1 MSTFDQKLEH
11 LDEILKSYGKLIVA
25 FSGGVDSTFLAEAAN
40 RAVGDN
46 AVAVTAIS
54 DSYPERE
61 MEAAQRI
68 AEEIG
73 IRLETVSTGELE
85 IEGYVSNSVNRCYFC
100 KSELFDKL
108 QVIAEKYNM
117 GTIVYGAIPDDIG
130 DHRPGMD
137 AAKEMGIRAPLIE
150 ADLTKMDIRQASK
163 KWKLKT
169 WDKPAF
175 ACLSSRFPY
184 GTRITR
190 ENLRQVDQA
199 EQFLYDLGIHQFR
212 VRHHDNFARIELDED
227 GIDMMRQKNIRRLID
242 QKFKLL
248 GYRCVALDLQ
258 GYRSGSL
265 NMGVTTV
272 IKLESKSNATVETSL
287 NG

>member
-1 MSTFDQKLEH
+1 MLTFNQKLDH
-11 LDEILKSYGKLIVA
+11 LDEILKSYGRLIVA

-61 MEAAQRI
+61 MKAAQKI

-85 IEGYVSNSVNRCYFC
+85 IEGYVNNSINRCYFC

-108 QVIAEKYNM
+108 KVIAEKYNM

-150 ADLTKMDIRQASK
+150 ADLTKTDIRQASK
-163 KWKLKT
+163 KWKLQT

-190 ENLRQVDQA
+190 EKLRQVDQA

-212 VRHHDNFARIELDED
+212 VRHHDDFARIELDKD
-227 GIDMMRQKNIRRLID
+227 GINMMRQKNIRRQTD
-242 QKFKLL
+242 QKFKSL
-248 GYRCVALDLQ
+248 GYSFVALDLQ

-265 NMGVTTV
+265 NTGVATV
-272 IKLESKSNATVETSL
+272 IKLESDTIVETSL

>member
-1 MSTFDQKLEH
+1 MLTFDQKLDH
-11 LDEILKSYGKLIVA
+11 LDEILKSYGRLIVA

-61 MEAAQRI
+61 MKAAQKI
-68 AEEIG
+68 AKEIG

-85 IEGYVSNSVNRCYFC
+85 IEGYVNNSINRCYFC

-108 QVIAEKYNM
+108 KVIAEKYNM

-150 ADLTKMDIRQASK
+150 ADLTKTDIRQASK

-190 ENLRQVDQA
+190 EKLRQVDQA

-212 VRHHDNFARIELDED
+212 VRHHDDFARIELDKD
-227 GIDMMRQKNIRRLID
+227 GINMMRQKNIRRQTD
-242 QKFKLL
+242 QKFKSL
-248 GYRCVALDLQ
+248 GYSFVALDLQ

-265 NMGVTTV
+265 NTGVAV
-272 IKLESKSNATVETSL
+272 IKLESDTMVKTSL

>member
-1 MSTFDQKLEH
+1 
-11 LDEILKSYGKLIVA
+11 
-25 FSGGVDSTFLAEAAN
+25 VDSTFLAEAAN
-40 RAVGDN
+40 RAVSDN

-61 MEAAQRI
+61 MKAAQKI

-85 IEGYVSNSVNRCYFC
+85 IEGYVNNSINRCYFC

-108 QVIAEKYNM
+108 KVIAEKYNM

-150 ADLTKMDIRQASK
+150 AGLTKTDIRQASK

-190 ENLRQVDQA
+190 EKLRQVDQA

-212 VRHHDNFARIELDED
+212 VRHHDDFARIELDKD
-227 GIDMMRQKNIRRLID
+227 GINIMRQKNIRRQTD
-242 QKFKLL
+242 QKFKSL
-248 GYRCVALDLQ
+248 GYSFVALDLQ

-265 NMGVTTV
+265 NTGVATV
-272 IKLESKSNATVETSL
+272 IKLESDTIVKTSL

>member
-1 MSTFDQKLEH
+1 MLAFDQKLDH
-11 LDEILKSYGKLIVA
+11 LDKILKSYGRLIVA
-25 FSGGVDSTFLAEAAN
+25 FSGGVDSTFLAEAAI

-46 AVAVTAIS
+46 ALAVTAIS

-61 MEAAQRI
+61 MEAAQKI

-85 IEGYVSNSVNRCYFC
+85 IEGYVSNSINRCYFC

-108 QVIAEKYNM
+108 KVIAEKYNM
-117 GTIVYGAIPDDIG
+117 GTMVYGAIPDDIG

-150 ADLTKMDIRQASK
+150 ANLTKTDIRQASK
-163 KWKLKT
+163 KWELKT

-190 ENLRQVDQA
+190 EKLRQVDQA

-212 VRHHDNFARIELDED
+212 VRHHDDFARVELDVD
-227 GIDMMRQKNIRRLID
+227 GINLMRQKNIRRQIN
-242 QKFKLL
+242 QKFKSL
-248 GYRCVALDLQ
+248 GYRFVALDLQ

-265 NMGVTTV
+265 NTGVAKV
-272 IKLESKSNATVETSL
+272 IKLGLEAVETSL

>member
-1 MSTFDQKLEH
+1 MLTFDQKLDH
-11 LDEILKSYGKLIVA
+11 LDEILRSYGRLIVA

-46 AVAVTAIS
+46 ALAVTAIS

-61 MEAAQRI
+61 MKAAQKI

-85 IEGYVSNSVNRCYFC
+85 IEGYVNNSINRCYFC

-108 QVIAEKYNM
+108 KVIAEKYDV

-150 ADLTKMDIRQASK
+150 ANLTKTDIRQASK
-163 KWKLKT
+163 KWELKT

-190 ENLRQVDQA
+190 EKLRQVDQA

-212 VRHHDNFARIELDED
+212 VRHHDDFARIELDED
-227 GIDMMRQKNIRRLID
+227 GINLMRQKSIRSEID
-242 QKFKLL
+242 RKFKSL
-248 GYRCVALDLQ
+248 GYSFVALDLQ

-265 NMGVTTV
+265 NTGVATV
-272 IKLESKSNATVETSL
+272 IKLGLDTVETSL

>member
-1 MSTFDQKLEH
+1 MLTFDQKLDH
-11 LDEILKSYGKLIVA
+11 LDEILKSYGRLIVA

-61 MEAAQRI
+61 MKAAQKI
-68 AEEIG
+68 AKEIG

-85 IEGYVSNSVNRCYFC
+85 IEGYVNNSINRCYFC

-108 QVIAEKYNM
+108 KVIAEKYNM

-150 ADLTKMDIRQASK
+150 ADLTKTDIRQASK

-190 ENLRQVDQA
+190 EKLRQVDQA

-212 VRHHDNFARIELDED
+212 VRHHDDFARIELDKD
-227 GIDMMRQKNIRRLID
+227 GINMMRQKNIRRQTD
-242 QKFKLL
+242 QKFKSL
-248 GYRCVALDLQ
+248 GYSFVALDLQ

-265 NMGVTTV
+265 NTGVATV
-272 IKLESKSNATVETSL
+272 IKLELDTMVKTSL

>member
-1 MSTFDQKLEH
+1 MLTFDQKLDH
-11 LDEILKSYGKLIVA
+11 LDEILRSYGRLIVA

-46 AVAVTAIS
+46 ALAVTAIS

-61 MEAAQRI
+61 MKAAQKI

-85 IEGYVSNSVNRCYFC
+85 IEGYVNNSINRCYFC

-108 QVIAEKYNM
+108 KVIAEKYDV

-150 ADLTKMDIRQASK
+150 ANLTKTDIRQASK
-163 KWKLKT
+163 KWELKT

-190 ENLRQVDQA
+190 EKLRQVDQA

-212 VRHHDNFARIELDED
+212 VRHHDDFARIELDED
-227 GIDMMRQKNIRRLID
+227 GINLMRQKSIRSEID
-242 QKFKLL
+242 RKFKSL
-248 GYRCVALDLQ
+248 GYGFVALDLQ
-258 GYRSGSL
+258 GFRSGSL
-265 NMGVTTV
+265 NAGVATV
-272 IKLESKSNATVETSL
+272 IKLGLDAVETSL

>member
-1 MSTFDQKLEH
+1 MLTFNQKLDH
-11 LDEILKSYGKLIVA
+11 LDEILKSYGRLIVA

-61 MEAAQRI
+61 MKAAQKI

-85 IEGYVSNSVNRCYFC
+85 IEGYVNNSINRCYFC

-108 QVIAEKYNM
+108 KVIAEKYNM

-150 ADLTKMDIRQASK
+150 ADLTKTDIRQASK

-190 ENLRQVDQA
+190 EKLRQVDQA

-212 VRHHDNFARIELDED
+212 VRHHDDFARIELDKD
-227 GIDMMRQKNIRRLID
+227 GINMMRQKNIRRQTD
-242 QKFKLL
+242 QKFKSL
-248 GYRCVALDLQ
+248 GYSFVALDLQ

-265 NMGVTTV
+265 NTGVATV
-272 IKLESKSNATVETSL
+272 IKLESDTIVETSL

>member
-1 MSTFDQKLEH
+1 MLAFDQKLDH
-11 LDEILKSYGKLIVA
+11 LDKILKSYGRLIVA
-25 FSGGVDSTFLAEAAN
+25 FSGGVDSTFLAEAAI

-46 AVAVTAIS
+46 ALAVTAIS

-61 MEAAQRI
+61 MEAAQKI

-73 IRLETVSTGELE
+73 IRLETVSTDELE
-85 IEGYVSNSVNRCYFC
+85 IEGYVSNSINRCYFC

-108 QVIAEKYNM
+108 KVIAEKYNM
-117 GTIVYGAIPDDIG
+117 GTMVYGAIPDDIG

-150 ADLTKMDIRQASK
+150 ANLTKTDIRQASK
-163 KWKLKT
+163 KWELKT

-190 ENLRQVDQA
+190 EKLRQVDQA

-212 VRHHDNFARIELDED
+212 VRHHDDFARVELDVD
-227 GIDMMRQKNIRRLID
+227 GINLMRQKNIRRQIN
-242 QKFKLL
+242 QKFKSL
-248 GYRCVALDLQ
+248 GYRFVALDLQ

-265 NMGVTTV
+265 NTGVAKV
-272 IKLESKSNATVETSL
+272 IKLGLEAVETSL

>member
-1 MSTFDQKLEH
+1 MLTFNQKLDH
-11 LDEILKSYGKLIVA
+11 LDEILKSYGRLIVA

-61 MEAAQRI
+61 MKAAQKI

-85 IEGYVSNSVNRCYFC
+85 IEGYVNNSINRCYFC

-108 QVIAEKYNM
+108 KVIAEKYNM

-150 ADLTKMDIRQASK
+150 ADLTKTDIRQASK

-190 ENLRQVDQA
+190 EKLRQVDQA

-212 VRHHDNFARIELDED
+212 VRHHDDFARIELDKD
-227 GIDMMRQKNIRRLID
+227 GINMMRQKNIRRQTD
-242 QKFKLL
+242 QKFKSL
-248 GYRCVALDLQ
+248 GYSFVALDLQ

-265 NMGVTTV
+265 NTGVAV
-272 IKLESKSNATVETSL
+272 IKLESDTMVKTSL

>member
-1 MSTFDQKLEH
+1 MLTFNQKLDH
-11 LDEILKSYGKLIVA
+11 LDEILKSYGRLIVA

-40 RAVGDN
+40 RAVCDN

-61 MEAAQRI
+61 MKAAQKI

-85 IEGYVSNSVNRCYFC
+85 IEGYVNNSINRCYFC

-108 QVIAEKYNM
+108 KVIAEKYNM

-150 ADLTKMDIRQASK
+150 ADLTKTDIRQASK
-163 KWKLKT
+163 KWKLQT

-190 ENLRQVDQA
+190 EKLRQVDQA

-212 VRHHDNFARIELDED
+212 VRHHDDFARIELDKD
-227 GIDMMRQKNIRRLID
+227 GINMMRQKNIRRQTD
-242 QKFKLL
+242 QKFKSL
-248 GYRCVALDLQ
+248 GYSFVALDLQ

-265 NMGVTTV
+265 NTGVATV
-272 IKLESKSNATVETSL
+272 IKLESDTIVETSL

>member
-1 MSTFDQKLEH
+1 MLAFDQKLDH
-11 LDEILKSYGKLIVA
+11 LDKILKSYGRLIVA
-25 FSGGVDSTFLAEAAN
+25 FSGGVDSTFLAEAAI

-46 AVAVTAIS
+46 ALAVTAIS

-61 MEAAQRI
+61 MEAAQKI

-85 IEGYVSNSVNRCYFC
+85 IEGYVSNSINRCYFC

-108 QVIAEKYNM
+108 KVIAEKYNM
-117 GTIVYGAIPDDIG
+117 GTMVYGAIPDDIG

-150 ADLTKMDIRQASK
+150 ANLTKTDIRQASK
-163 KWKLKT
+163 KWELKT

-190 ENLRQVDQA
+190 EKLRQVDQA
-199 EQFLYDLGIHQFR
+199 EQFLYDLGIRQFR
-212 VRHHDNFARIELDED
+212 VRHHDDFARVELDVD
-227 GIDMMRQKNIRRLID
+227 GINLMRQKNIRRQIN
-242 QKFKLL
+242 QKFKSL
-248 GYRCVALDLQ
+248 GYRFVALDLQ

-265 NMGVTTV
+265 NTGVAKV
-272 IKLESKSNATVETSL
+272 IKLGLEAVETSL

>member
-1 MSTFDQKLEH
+1 M
-11 LDEILKSYGKLIVA
+11 A

-61 MEAAQRI
+61 MKAAQKI
-68 AEEIG
+68 AKEIG

-85 IEGYVSNSVNRCYFC
+85 IEGYVNNSINRCYFC

-108 QVIAEKYNM
+108 KVIAEKYNM

-150 ADLTKMDIRQASK
+150 ADLTKTDIRQASK

-190 ENLRQVDQA
+190 EKLRQVDQA

-212 VRHHDNFARIELDED
+212 VRHHDDFARIELDKD
-227 GIDMMRQKNIRRLID
+227 GINMMRQKNIRRQTD
-242 QKFKLL
+242 QKFKSL
-248 GYRCVALDLQ
+248 GYSFVALDLQ

-265 NMGVTTV
+265 NTGVATV
-272 IKLESKSNATVETSL
+272 IKLESDTMVKTSL

>member
-1 MSTFDQKLEH
+1 MLTFNQKLDH
-11 LDEILKSYGKLIVA
+11 LDEILKSYGRLIVA

-61 MEAAQRI
+61 MKAAQKI

-85 IEGYVSNSVNRCYFC
+85 IEGYVNNSINRCYFC

-108 QVIAEKYNM
+108 KVIAEKYNM

-150 ADLTKMDIRQASK
+150 AGLTKTDIRQASK
-163 KWKLKT
+163 KCKLKT

-190 ENLRQVDQA
+190 EKLRQVDQA

-212 VRHHDNFARIELDED
+212 VRHHDDFARIELDKD
-227 GIDMMRQKNIRRLID
+227 GINMMRQKNIRRQTD
-242 QKFKLL
+242 QKFKSL
-248 GYRCVALDLQ
+248 GYSFVALDLQ

-265 NMGVTTV
+265 NTGVATV
-272 IKLESKSNATVETSL
+272 IKLESDTIVETSL

>member
-1 MSTFDQKLEH
+1 MLTFDQKLDH
-11 LDEILKSYGKLIVA
+11 LDEILKSYGRLIVA

-61 MEAAQRI
+61 MKAAQKI
-68 AEEIG
+68 AKEIG

-85 IEGYVSNSVNRCYFC
+85 IEGYVNNSINRCYFC

-108 QVIAEKYNM
+108 KVIAEKYNM

-150 ADLTKMDIRQASK
+150 ADLTKTDIRQASK

-190 ENLRQVDQA
+190 EKLRQVDQA

-212 VRHHDNFARIELDED
+212 VRHHDDFARIELDKD
-227 GIDMMRQKNIRRLID
+227 GINMMRQKNIRRQTD
-242 QKFKLL
+242 QKFKSL
-248 GYRCVALDLQ
+248 GYSFVALDLQ

-265 NMGVTTV
+265 NTGVATV
-272 IKLESKSNATVETSL
+272 IKLESDTMVKTSL

>member
-1 MSTFDQKLEH
+1 MLTFNQKLDH
-11 LDEILKSYGKLIVA
+11 LDEILKSYGRLIVA

-61 MEAAQRI
+61 MKAAQKI
-68 AEEIG
+68 AKEIG

-85 IEGYVSNSVNRCYFC
+85 IEGYVNNSINRCYFC

-108 QVIAEKYNM
+108 KVIAEKYNM

-150 ADLTKMDIRQASK
+150 ADLTKTDIRQASK

-190 ENLRQVDQA
+190 EKLRQVDQA

-212 VRHHDNFARIELDED
+212 VRHHDDFARIELDKD
-227 GIDMMRQKNIRRLID
+227 GINMMRQKNIRRQTD
-242 QKFKLL
+242 QKFKSL
-248 GYRCVALDLQ
+248 GYSFVALDLQ

-265 NMGVTTV
+265 NTGVAV
-272 IKLESKSNATVETSL
+272 IKLESDTMVKTSL

>member
-1 MSTFDQKLEH
+1 MLTFDQKLDH
-11 LDEILKSYGKLIVA
+11 LDEILKSYGRLIVA

-61 MEAAQRI
+61 MKAAQKI
-68 AEEIG
+68 AKEIG

-85 IEGYVSNSVNRCYFC
+85 IEGYVNNSINRCYFC

-108 QVIAEKYNM
+108 KVIAEKYNM

-130 DHRPGMD
+130 DYRPGMD

-150 ADLTKMDIRQASK
+150 ADLTKTDIRQASK

-190 ENLRQVDQA
+190 EKLRQVDQA

-212 VRHHDNFARIELDED
+212 VRHHDDFARIELDKD
-227 GIDMMRQKNIRRLID
+227 GINMMRQKNIRRQTD
-242 QKFKLL
+242 QKFKSL
-248 GYRCVALDLQ
+248 GYSFVALDLQ

-265 NMGVTTV
+265 NTGVATV
-272 IKLESKSNATVETSL
+272 IKLESDTMVKTSL

>member
-1 MSTFDQKLEH
+1 MLTFNQKLDH
-11 LDEILKSYGKLIVA
+11 LDEILKSYGRLIVA

-61 MEAAQRI
+61 MKAAQKI

-85 IEGYVSNSVNRCYFC
+85 IEGYVNNSINRCYFC

-108 QVIAEKYNM
+108 KVIAEKYNM

-150 ADLTKMDIRQASK
+150 ADLTKTDIRQASK

-190 ENLRQVDQA
+190 EKLRQVDQA

-212 VRHHDNFARIELDED
+212 VRHHDDFARIELDKD
-227 GIDMMRQKNIRRLID
+227 GINMMRQKNIRRQTD
-242 QKFKLL
+242 QKFKSL
-248 GYRCVALDLQ
+248 GYSFVALDLQ

-265 NMGVTTV
+265 NTGVATV
-272 IKLESKSNATVETSL
+272 IKLESDTIVKTSL

>member
-1 MSTFDQKLEH
+1 MLTFNQKLDH
-11 LDEILKSYGKLIVA
+11 LDEILKSYGRLIVA

-61 MEAAQRI
+61 MKAAQKI

-85 IEGYVSNSVNRCYFC
+85 IEGYVNNSINRCYFC

-108 QVIAEKYNM
+108 KVIAEKYNM

-150 ADLTKMDIRQASK
+150 ADLTKTDIRQASK

-190 ENLRQVDQA
+190 EKLRQVDQA

-212 VRHHDNFARIELDED
+212 VRHHDDFARIELDKD
-227 GIDMMRQKNIRRLID
+227 GINMMRQKNIRRQTD
-242 QKFKLL
+242 QKFKSL
-248 GYRCVALDLQ
+248 GYSFVALDLQ

-265 NMGVTTV
+265 NTGVATV
-272 IKLESKSNATVETSL
+272 IKLESDTMVKTSL

>member
-1 MSTFDQKLEH
+1 MLTFDQKLDH
-11 LDEILKSYGKLIVA
+11 LDEILKSYGRLIVA

-61 MEAAQRI
+61 MKAAQKI
-68 AEEIG
+68 AKEIG

-85 IEGYVSNSVNRCYFC
+85 IEGYVNNSINRCYFC

-108 QVIAEKYNM
+108 KVIAEKYNM

-150 ADLTKMDIRQASK
+150 ANLTKTDIRQASK

-190 ENLRQVDQA
+190 EKLRQVDQA

-212 VRHHDNFARIELDED
+212 VRHHDNFARIELDKD
-227 GIDMMRQKNIRRLID
+227 GINMMRQKNIRRQTD
-242 QKFKLL
+242 QKFKSL
-248 GYRCVALDLQ
+248 GYSFVALDLQ

-265 NMGVTTV
+265 NTGVATV
-272 IKLESKSNATVETSL
+272 IKLESDTMVKTSL

>member
-1 MSTFDQKLEH
+1 MLTFDQKLDH
-11 LDEILKSYGKLIVA
+11 LDEILKSYGRLIVA

-61 MEAAQRI
+61 MKAAQKI
-68 AEEIG
+68 AKEIG
-73 IRLETVSTGELE
+73 IRLETVNTGELE
-85 IEGYVSNSVNRCYFC
+85 IEGYVNNSINRCYFC

-108 QVIAEKYNM
+108 KVIAEKYNM

-150 ADLTKMDIRQASK
+150 ADLTKTDIRQASK

-190 ENLRQVDQA
+190 EKLRQVDQA

-212 VRHHDNFARIELDED
+212 VRHHDDFARIELDKD
-227 GIDMMRQKNIRRLID
+227 GINMMRQKNIRRQTD
-242 QKFKLL
+242 QKFKSL
-248 GYRCVALDLQ
+248 GYSFVALDLQ

-265 NMGVTTV
+265 NTGVATV
-272 IKLESKSNATVETSL
+272 IKLESDTMVKTSL

>member
-1 MSTFDQKLEH
+1 MLTFNQKLDH
-11 LDEILKSYGKLIVA
+11 LDEILKSYGRLIVA

-61 MEAAQRI
+61 MKAAQKI

-85 IEGYVSNSVNRCYFC
+85 IEGYVNNSINRCYFC

-108 QVIAEKYNM
+108 KVIAEKYNM

-150 ADLTKMDIRQASK
+150 ANLTKTDIRQASK
-163 KWKLKT
+163 KWELKT

-190 ENLRQVDQA
+190 EKLRQVDQA

-212 VRHHDNFARIELDED
+212 VRHHDDFARVELDVD
-227 GIDMMRQKNIRRLID
+227 GINLMRQKNIRRQIN
-242 QKFKLL
+242 QKFKSL
-248 GYRCVALDLQ
+248 GYRFVALDLQ

-265 NMGVTTV
+265 NTGVAKV
-272 IKLESKSNATVETSL
+272 IKLGLEAVETSL

>member
-1 MSTFDQKLEH
+1 
-11 LDEILKSYGKLIVA
+11 
-25 FSGGVDSTFLAEAAN
+25 
-40 RAVGDN
+40 
-46 AVAVTAIS
+46 
-54 DSYPERE
+54 
-61 MEAAQRI
+61 MEAAQKI

-85 IEGYVSNSVNRCYFC
+85 IEGYVSNSINRCYFC

-108 QVIAEKYNM
+108 KVIAEKYNM
-117 GTIVYGAIPDDIG
+117 GTMVYGAIPDDIG

-150 ADLTKMDIRQASK
+150 ANLTKTDIRQASK
-163 KWKLKT
+163 KWELKT

-190 ENLRQVDQA
+190 EKLRQVDQA

-212 VRHHDNFARIELDED
+212 VRHHDDFARVELDVD
-227 GIDMMRQKNIRRLID
+227 GINLMRQKNIRRQIN
-242 QKFKLL
+242 QKFKSL
-248 GYRCVALDLQ
+248 GYRFVALDLQ

-265 NMGVTTV
+265 NTGVAKV
-272 IKLESKSNATVETSL
+272 IKLGLEAVETSL

>member
-1 MSTFDQKLEH
+1 MLTFDQKLDH
-11 LDEILKSYGKLIVA
+11 LDEILKSYGRLIVA

-61 MEAAQRI
+61 MKAAQKI
-68 AEEIG
+68 AKEIG
-73 IRLETVSTGELE
+73 IQLETVSTGELE
-85 IEGYVSNSVNRCYFC
+85 IEGYVNNSINRCYFC

-108 QVIAEKYNM
+108 KVIAEKYNM

-150 ADLTKMDIRQASK
+150 ADLTKTDIRQASK

-190 ENLRQVDQA
+190 EKLRQVDQA

-212 VRHHDNFARIELDED
+212 VRHHDDFARIELDKD
-227 GIDMMRQKNIRRLID
+227 GINMMRQKNIRRQTD
-242 QKFKLL
+242 QKFKSL
-248 GYRCVALDLQ
+248 GYSFVALDLQ

-265 NMGVTTV
+265 NTGVATV
-272 IKLESKSNATVETSL
+272 IKLESDTMVKTSL

>member
-1 MSTFDQKLEH
+1 MLTFNQKLDH
-11 LDEILKSYGKLIVA
+11 LDEILKSYGRLIVA

-61 MEAAQRI
+61 MKAAQKI
-68 AEEIG
+68 AKEIG

-85 IEGYVSNSVNRCYFC
+85 IEGYVNNSINRCYFC

-108 QVIAEKYNM
+108 KVIAEKYNM

-150 ADLTKMDIRQASK
+150 AGLTKTDIRQASK

-190 ENLRQVDQA
+190 EKLRQVDQA

-212 VRHHDNFARIELDED
+212 VRHHDDFARIELDKD
-227 GIDMMRQKNIRRLID
+227 GINMMRQKNIRRQTD
-242 QKFKLL
+242 QKFKSL
-248 GYRCVALDLQ
+248 GYSFVALDLQ

-265 NMGVTTV
+265 NTGVATV
-272 IKLESKSNATVETSL
+272 IKLESDTMVKTSL

>member
-1 MSTFDQKLEH
+1 MLTFDQKLDH
-11 LDEILKSYGKLIVA
+11 LDEILKSYGRLIVA

-61 MEAAQRI
+61 MKAAQKI
-68 AEEIG
+68 AKEIG

-85 IEGYVSNSVNRCYFC
+85 IEGYVNNSINRCYFC

-108 QVIAEKYNM
+108 KVIAEKYNM

-150 ADLTKMDIRQASK
+150 ADLTKTDIRQASK

-190 ENLRQVDQA
+190 EKLRQVDQA

-212 VRHHDNFARIELDED
+212 VRHHDNFARIELDKD
-227 GIDMMRQKNIRRLID
+227 GINMMRQKNIRRQTD
-242 QKFKLL
+242 QKFKSL
-248 GYRCVALDLQ
+248 GYSFVALDLQ

-265 NMGVTTV
+265 NTGVATV
-272 IKLESKSNATVETSL
+272 IKLESDTMVKTSL

>member
-1 MSTFDQKLEH
+1 MLAFDQKLDH
-11 LDEILKSYGKLIVA
+11 LDKILKSYGRLIVA
-25 FSGGVDSTFLAEAAN
+25 FSGGVDSTFLAEAAI

-46 AVAVTAIS
+46 ALAVTAIS

-61 MEAAQRI
+61 MEAAQKI

-73 IRLETVSTGELE
+73 IRL
-85 IEGYVSNSVNRCYFC
+85 
-100 KSELFDKL
+100 
-108 QVIAEKYNM
+108 
-117 GTIVYGAIPDDIG
+117 PDDIG

-150 ADLTKMDIRQASK
+150 ANLTKTDIRQASK
-163 KWKLKT
+163 KWELKT

-190 ENLRQVDQA
+190 EKLRQVDQA

-212 VRHHDNFARIELDED
+212 VRHHDDFARVELDVD
-227 GIDMMRQKNIRRLID
+227 GINLMRQMNMRRQIN
-242 QKFKLL
+242 QKFKSL
-248 GYRCVALDLQ
+248 GYRFVALDLQ

-265 NMGVTTV
+265 NTGVAKV
-272 IKLESKSNATVETSL
+272 IKLGLEAVETSL

>member
-1 MSTFDQKLEH
+1 MLTFNQKLDH
-11 LDEILKSYGKLIVA
+11 LDEILKSYGRLIVA

-61 MEAAQRI
+61 MKAAQKI
-68 AEEIG
+68 AKEIG

-85 IEGYVSNSVNRCYFC
+85 IEGYVNNSINRCYFC

-108 QVIAEKYNM
+108 KVIAEKYNM

-150 ADLTKMDIRQASK
+150 ADLTKTDIRQASK

-190 ENLRQVDQA
+190 EKLRQVDQA

-212 VRHHDNFARIELDED
+212 VRHHDDFARIELDKD
-227 GIDMMRQKNIRRLID
+227 GINMMRQKNIRRQTD
-242 QKFKLL
+242 QKFKSL
-248 GYRCVALDLQ
+248 GYSFVALDLQ

-265 NMGVTTV
+265 NTGVATV
-272 IKLESKSNATVETSL
+272 IKLELDTMVKTSL

>member
-1 MSTFDQKLEH
+1 MLTFNQKLDH
-11 LDEILKSYGKLIVA
+11 LDEILKSYGRLIVA

-61 MEAAQRI
+61 MKAAQKI

-85 IEGYVSNSVNRCYFC
+85 IEGYVNNSINRCYFC

-108 QVIAEKYNM
+108 KVIAEKYNM

-150 ADLTKMDIRQASK
+150 ADLTKTDIRQASK

-190 ENLRQVDQA
+190 EKLRQVDQA

-212 VRHHDNFARIELDED
+212 VRHHDDFARIELDKD
-227 GIDMMRQKNIRRLID
+227 GINMMRQKNIRRQTD
-242 QKFKLL
+242 QKFKSL
-248 GYRCVALDLQ
+248 GYSFVALDLQ

-265 NMGVTTV
+265 NTGVATA
-272 IKLESKSNATVETSL
+272 IKLESDTIVKTSL

>member
-1 MSTFDQKLEH
+1 MLTFDQKLDH
-11 LDEILKSYGKLIVA
+11 LDEILKSYGRLIVA

-61 MEAAQRI
+61 MKAAQKI
-68 AEEIG
+68 AKEIG

-85 IEGYVSNSVNRCYFC
+85 IEGYVNNSINRCYFC

-108 QVIAEKYNM
+108 KVIAEKYNM

-150 ADLTKMDIRQASK
+150 ADLTKTDIRQASK

-184 GTRITR
+184 GTKITR
-190 ENLRQVDQA
+190 EKLRQVDQA

-212 VRHHDNFARIELDED
+212 VRHHDDFARIELDKD
-227 GIDMMRQKNIRRLID
+227 GINMMRQKNIRRQTD
-242 QKFKLL
+242 QKFKSL
-248 GYRCVALDLQ
+248 GYSFVALDLQ

-265 NMGVTTV
+265 NTGVATV
-272 IKLESKSNATVETSL
+272 IKLESDTMVKTSL

>member
-1 MSTFDQKLEH
+1 MLTFNQKLDH
-11 LDEILKSYGKLIVA
+11 LDEILKSYGRLIVA

-61 MEAAQRI
+61 MKAAQKI
-68 AEEIG
+68 AKEIG

-85 IEGYVSNSVNRCYFC
+85 IEGYVNNSINRCYFC

-108 QVIAEKYNM
+108 KVIAEKYNM

-150 ADLTKMDIRQASK
+150 ADLTKTDIRQASK

-190 ENLRQVDQA
+190 EKLRQVDQA

-212 VRHHDNFARIELDED
+212 VRHHDDFARIELDKD
-227 GIDMMRQKNIRRLID
+227 GINMMRQKNIRRQTD
-242 QKFKLL
+242 QKFKSL
-248 GYRCVALDLQ
+248 GYSFVALDLQ

-265 NMGVTTV
+265 NTGVATV
-272 IKLESKSNATVETSL
+272 IKLESDTMVKTSL

>member
-1 MSTFDQKLEH
+1 MLTFNQKLDH
-11 LDEILKSYGKLIVA
+11 LDEILKSYGRLIVA

-61 MEAAQRI
+61 MKAAQKI

-85 IEGYVSNSVNRCYFC
+85 IEGYVNNSINRCYFC

-108 QVIAEKYNM
+108 KVIAEKYNM

-150 ADLTKMDIRQASK
+150 ADLTKTDIRQASK

-184 GTRITR
+184 GTKITR
-190 ENLRQVDQA
+190 EKLRQVDQA

-212 VRHHDNFARIELDED
+212 VRHHDDFARIELDKD
-227 GIDMMRQKNIRRLID
+227 GINMMRQKNIRRQTD
-242 QKFKLL
+242 QKFKSL
-248 GYRCVALDLQ
+248 GYSFVALDLQ

-265 NMGVTTV
+265 NTGVATV
-272 IKLESKSNATVETSL
+272 IKLESDTIVETSL